1 MLQMLSGVYDP
12 TGYASMEVKHRK
24 RKKKTCR
31 TFFSYIGVK
40 ESKLFLDFIMLAL
53 KHLSIMFN
61 QLSLAL
67 RLS

>member
-1 MLQMLSGVYDP
+1 MIRLDMQAWRSS
-12 TGYASMEVKHRK
+12 TGKE
-24 RKKKTCR
+24 KKICR

-67 RLS
+67 GLS